1 MMTHKDKQF
10 YKDVTAPDAVGLRPT
25 PHDSLCPVNTGLFG
39 ISSVRT
45 YVRVI

>member
-1 MMTHKDKQF
+1 MITHKDKQF